1 VIIMQIG
8 KQVLIDTLR
17 GWGFSEV
24 ADEASRVLPDPVDLE
39 QAEKFLEQH
48 GVPRDE
54 LISRMGGSP

>member
-1 VIIMQIG
+1 MIIMQIG

-17 GWGFSEV
+17 GWGFAEV

-39 QAEKFLEQH
+39 QAEKFLERH